1 MQNFNLNQT
10 TCIAVNPLKQSLYES
25 RYPKQVNLEDLV
37 DYWKNKW
44 VSFNGW
50 TSKRQS
56 YRFFYTTFRLFYYSF
71 EQLNNNKKDSELE
84 ENDDK
89 FDYYIYC
96 VGVNLCGVYNFG
108 KKCIDLI
115 KELNEENKLNDDERN
130 YYLNRTIR
138 ESWSVKELERQ
149 IKDESF
155 DNFLNEIEQNNFQFN
170 IQDLLIKN
178 YKSLVNIKVSNPS
191 KLLVFAGANASGK
204 SNIFEA
210 LEFLIH
216 AAMTTGTIAF
226 NIFGGVEN
234 VINYNVLIF

>member
-115 KELNEENKLNDDERN
+115 KELNEENKLNDDEKNFISQFSETRN
-130 YYLNRTIR
+130 KIIEHNFNPHNFTHKIDPGFWETTSTNSYLNIKFHENTENEYQCKIDYYQDYFT
-138 ESWSVKELERQ
+138 LE
-149 IKDESF
+149 
-155 DNFLNEIEQNNFQFN
+155 
-170 IQDLLIKN
+170 
-178 YKSLVNIKVSNPS
+178 
-191 KLLVFAGANASGK
+191 
-204 SNIFEA
+204 NIF
-210 LEFLIH
+210 IK
-216 AAMTTGTIAF
+216 I
-226 NIFGGVEN
+226 IKSWK
-234 VINYNVLIF
+234 